1 MRCDLAIGI
10 QPPHQARHFSQRL
23 IHICPQSRQLIA
35 FRGEEAGLHTRG
47 NLAGADAVENAV
59 ERPDAALVAAIQE
72 DEEQCADDTKTQDGP
87 YKDRHIILNQSLP
100 RRQPAADEQEKPII
114 DSFYPREHGPLAQA
128 KLGSVHFG
136 PSLFQGRL
144 RGPGR
149 CISGNNTPIRPDE
162 HVDGLCI
169 LTAIIEQALAKQ
181 PAGILLH
188 PMNPDPFVEPINRA
202 TEAGTAVVTFA
213 ADSPNSKRV
222 SYVTSDNAREGRV
235 AAQQVAE
242 DMGGSGQ
249 YAVLENPG
257 QDNHDRRVAAFI
269 EEMDENYPDMELVG
283 RASTGQDPNKAYQA
297 VLSLA
302 QANPEL
308 GAVFMPEA
316 SSAMGAAQA
325 AKEAG
330 GDIRVMSVDVNA
342 SVLDMIQAGEMFGAI
357 NPNQGTQGYYGFL
370 LLWLAKHP
378 ELIDPM
384 NDHAEAGFNPMGIPV
399 LDNGYSVVT
408 QDNAESFYWD
418 KYLKKRGTRGIEG

>member
-1 MRCDLAIGI
+1 MKIKYLA
-10 QPPHQARHFSQRL
+10 
-23 IHICPQSRQLIA
+23 
-35 FRGEEAGLHTRG
+35 
-47 NLAGADAVENAV
+47 
-59 ERPDAALVAAIQE
+59 AAAASLVVAAASAATAQ
-72 DEEQCADDTKTQDGP
+72 DADTPWEESPFRCEPGETYVMNVMVSGVEYWFPVYEMFKQAAHQFGCEADYTGTPEYDVNKQ
-87 YKDRHIILNQSLP
+87 I
-100 RRQPAADEQEKPII
+100 A
-114 DSFYPREHGPLAQA
+114 SF
-128 KLGSVHFG
+128 
-136 PSLFQGRL
+136 
-144 RGPGR
+144 
-149 CISGNNTPIRPDE
+149 
-162 HVDGLCI
+162 
-169 LTAIIEQALAKQ
+169 EQALAKQ

-202 TEAGTAVVTFA
+202 TDQGTAVVTFA

-235 AAQQVAE
+235 AAQEIAE

-269 EEMDENYPDMELVG
+269 QEMEDNYPDMELVG

-330 GDIRVMSVDVNA
+330 GDIRVISVDVNA
-342 SVLDMIQAGEMFGAI
+342 SVLDMIKAGEMFGAI

-370 LLWLAKHP
+370 LLWLANHP

-408 QDNAESFYWD
+408 QENADSFYWD